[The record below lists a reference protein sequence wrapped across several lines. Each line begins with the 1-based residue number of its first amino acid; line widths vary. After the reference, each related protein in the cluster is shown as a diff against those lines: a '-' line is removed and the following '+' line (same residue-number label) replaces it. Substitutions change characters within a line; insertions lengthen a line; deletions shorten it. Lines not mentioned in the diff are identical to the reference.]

1 MEDWKL
7 LESKISHESMMASEV
22 CTLSKKIAFSLQ
34 SLGLAKHDVVHL
46 ILGNN
51 INTLAVIL
59 GVWIIGGICSLTDVS
74 TDAKTIEHQVSL
86 LKYVHITLEHD
97 MWLRCSLI

>member
-1 MEDWKL
+1 M

-22 CTLSKKIAFSLQ
+22 YALSKKVAFTLQ
-34 SLGLAKHDVVHL
+34 SLGLAKHDVLHL
-46 ILGNN
+46 IVGNH
-51 INTLAVIL
+51 IHTLAVIL
-59 GVWIIGGICSLTDVS
+59 GVWIIGGVCSLTDVS

-86 LKYVHITLEHD
+86 LKIVHIDLEYD